1 MQSAI
6 QIKSDKKLLY
16 LH

>member
-6 QIKSDKKLLY
+6 QIKSNKK
-16 LH
+16 